1 MAEIEK
7 AEIEMAAF
15 DNLYRHAMA
24 RVAAF
29 APQVALAEPDQNAG
43 IIIEL
48 AGEAHDAGAAVAL
61 FPELCV
67 TGYSLD
73 DLHMQA
79 SMIKASARAVRR
91 VVEASASLQPV
102 IIIGAA
108 VQSRDLLF
116 NCAVV
121 IHRGRILGVVP
132 KSFLPNYRE
141 FYEKRW
147 FADADAVTADTIT
160 LDGIEA
166 PFGTDLVFEARDLP
180 GFTLHAE
187 ICEDFWSP
195 HPPSIDGALAGA
207 TVMVNLSAS
216 NATVGKARERAALC
230 DAHSRKTMGAYVFA
244 AAGSGES
251 TTDLAW
257 DGQILV
263 YEQGACLA
271 AGERFLNGHA
281 KVYADIDL
289 ERIRADRLRLS
300 TWRDAVKRAGDRVS
314 RFRRIGFDLAPQ
326 QSESTPLQRTIDRF
340 PFVPS
345 DAEKLDEDCFEAY
358 NIQVQGLVQRLRAT
372 GVKRAVI
379 GVSGGL
385 DSTQALIVCARA
397 FDRLGLDHTQIL
409 AVTLPGFATSD
420 KTRNH
425 ALALIKG
432 LGAEHREIDIRPA
445 STQMLADIGHP
456 YADGEK
462 HYDRTFENVQ
472 AGLRTDYL
480 FRLANH
486 EDGLVIGTGDLSELA
501 LGWCTYGVGDQMAH
515 YNVNSGVPKTLIQHL
530 IAWVARRSEFGP
542 EVSRC
547 LEAILDTEISPELV
561 PQEDGADIQSTQSVI
576 GPYALQDFT
585 LHYAARF
592 GYGPQKIAFL
602 AHAAWGEVTRG
613 VWPPHVAEADRRA
626 YTLQEIIHWLEVFA
640 WRFYGFSQFKRS
652 AMPNG
657 PKLTSAGALS
667 PRGDWRMP
675 SDSSAK
681 VWKAEIAALKAELGL
696 K

>member
-1 MAEIEK
+1 MAQ
-7 AEIEMAAF
+7 F

-29 APQVALAEPDQNAG
+29 APQLTLAEPGANADT
-43 IIIEL
+43 ILQL
-48 AGEAHDAGAAVAL
+48 ARQAHEANAAIAL
-61 FPELCV
+61 FPELCL

-73 DLHMQA
+73 DLHMQS
-79 SMIKASARAVRR
+79 SMIAAARRAVRR
-91 VVEASASLQPV
+91 IVEASAELQPV
-102 IIIGAA
+102 IVIGAA
-108 VQSRDLLF
+108 LRSRDQLF

-147 FADADAVTADTIT
+147 FADATAATADTIEI
-160 LDGIEA
+160 DGVSA
-166 PFGTDLVFEARDLP
+166 PFGTDLVFDAVDRP
-180 GFTLHAE
+180 GLTLHAE
-187 ICEDFWSP
+187 ICEDFWAP
-195 HPPSIDGALAGA
+195 HPPSLDGALAGA

-216 NATVGKARERAALC
+216 NAAIGKARERAVLC

-244 AAGSGES
+244 AAGAGES

-281 KVYADIDL
+281 SAFADIDL

-300 TWRDAVKRAGDRVS
+300 TWRDAAARASERLG
-314 RFRRIGFDLAPQ
+314 RFRRIEFRLDPDLERA
-326 QSESTPLQRTIDRF
+326 TPLRRPLDRF
-340 PFVPS
+340 PFVPND
-345 DAEKLDEDCFEAY
+345 DARLDEDCFEAY

-372 GVKRAVI
+372 GLKRAVI

-385 DSTQALIVCARA
+385 DSTHALIVCARA
-397 FDRLGLDHTQIL
+397 FDRLGLDRRGVL
-409 AVTLPGFATSD
+409 AVTLPGFATSE
-420 KTRNH
+420 KTRAN
-425 ALALIKG
+425 ALALIAG

-445 STQMLADIGHP
+445 SEQMLADIGHP
-456 YADGEK
+456 YAEGARR
-462 HYDRTFENVQ
+462 YDRTFENVQ

-486 EDGLVIGTGDLSELA
+486 ENGLVIGTGDLSELA

-515 YNVNSGVPKTLIQHL
+515 YNVNSGVAKTLIQHL
-530 IAWVARRSEFGP
+530 IAWVARRAEFGAD
-542 EVSRC
+542 VSSR
-547 LEAILDTEISPELV
+547 LTAILDTEISPELV
-561 PQEDGADIQSTQSVI
+561 PQENDEDIQSTESVI
-576 GPYALQDFT
+576 GPYALQDFN
-585 LHYAARF
+585 LHYATRF
-592 GYGPQKIAFL
+592 GFGPEKIAFL
-602 AHAAWGEVTRG
+602 AHQAWGDVTRG
-613 VWPPHVAEADRRA
+613 TWPPHVPEDERRA
-626 YTLQEIIHWLEVFA
+626 YTLKDIVYWLEVFA
-640 WRFYGFSQFKRS
+640 RRFYAASQFKRS

-675 SDSSAK
+675 SDSSAR
-681 VWKAEIAALKAELGL
+681 VWLDEIGALKHELGL
-696 K
+696 D

>member
-1 MAEIEK
+1 MAEF
-7 AEIEMAAF
+7 EMAAF

-29 APQVALAEPDQNAG
+29 APQVVLAEPDANAG
-43 IIIEL
+43 IIMEL
-48 AGEAHDAGAAVAL
+48 AGEAHEAGAAVAL
-61 FPELCV
+61 FPELCI
-67 TGYSLD
+67 TGYSID

-79 SMIKASARAVRR
+79 SMIRAGAKAVRR
-91 VVEASASLQPV
+91 VVEASHSLQPV

-108 VQSRDLLF
+108 LQSRDLLF

-121 IHRGRILGVVP
+121 IHRGAILGVVP

-147 FADADAVTADTIT
+147 FADADAVTTDTIMI
-160 LDGIEA
+160 DGIEA
-166 PFGTDLVFEARDLP
+166 PFGTDLIFEARDLD
-180 GFTLHAE
+180 GFAIHAE

-195 HPPSIDGALAGA
+195 HPPSLDGALAGA

-281 KVYADIDL
+281 KVFADIDL

-300 TWRDAVKRAGDRVS
+300 TWRDAVKRAGDRVA
-314 RFRRIGFDLAPQ
+314 RFRRIRFDLIPDMT
-326 QSESTPLQRTIDRF
+326 ETRPLLRTIARF

-345 DAEKLDEDCFEAY
+345 EPDRLDEDCFEAY

-372 GVKRAVI
+372 KTGRVVI

-397 FDRLGLDHTQIL
+397 FDRLGLDRSRIL
-409 AVTLPGFATSD
+409 AVTLPGFATSET
-420 KTRNH
+420 TRNH
-425 ALALIKG
+425 ALALING
-432 LGAEHREIDIRPA
+432 LGVEHREIDIRPA

-462 HYDRTFENVQ
+462 LYDRTFENVQ

-486 EDGLVIGTGDLSELA
+486 ENGLVVGTGDLSELA

-542 EVSRC
+542 EVSHC

-561 PQEDGADIQSTQSVI
+561 PQDDGAGIQSTESVI

-585 LHYAARF
+585 LHYAVRF

-602 AHAAWGEVTRG
+602 AHAAWGDLERG
-613 VWPPHVAEADRRA
+613 SWPPHVAEADRRA
-626 YTLQEIIHWLEVFA
+626 YTLPEIIQWLEVFTG
-640 WRFYGFSQFKRS
+640 RFYGFAQFKRS

-681 VWKAEIAALKAELGL
+681 VWTAEIAALKAELGFD
-696 K
+696 

>member
-1 MAEIEK
+1 MAEFET
-7 AEIEMAAF
+7 
-15 DNLYRHAMA
+15 LYRHAMA
-24 RVAAF
+24 RAAAF
-29 APQVALAEPDQNAG
+29 APQLALADPEANAG
-43 IIIEL
+43 VIIEL
-48 AGEAHDAGAAVAL
+48 AREAHDSNAALAL

-73 DLHMQA
+73 DLHMQS
-79 SMIKASARAVRR
+79 SMITATAKAVRR
-91 VVEASASLQPV
+91 IVEASADLQPV

-108 VQSRDLLF
+108 LQSGDQLF
-116 NCAVV
+116 NCAVL

-147 FADADAVTADTIT
+147 FADALAVTADTIAIDG
-160 LDGIEA
+160 LDA
-166 PFGTDLVFEARDLP
+166 PFGTDLIFEAADLP
-180 GFTLHAE
+180 GLTLHAE

-195 HPPSIDGALAGA
+195 YPPSIDGALAGA

-281 KVYADIDL
+281 KVFADIDL

-300 TWRDAVKRAGDRVS
+300 TWRDAVARASDRIR
-314 RFRRIGFDLAPQ
+314 RFRRIAFTLAPDLAGK
-326 QSESTPLQRTIDRF
+326 TPLARALDRF

-345 DAEKLDEDCFEAY
+345 DSGKLDEDCFEAY

-372 GVKRAVI
+372 GMERAVI

-385 DSTQALIVCARA
+385 DSTQALIVCAKA
-397 FDRLGLDHTQIL
+397 FDRLGLDRRKIL

-420 KTRNH
+420 TTRAN
-425 ALALIKG
+425 AVALIEG

-445 STQMLADIGHP
+445 SEQMLSDIGHP

-462 HYDRTFENVQ
+462 QYDRTFENVQ

-486 EDGLVIGTGDLSELA
+486 ENGMVIGTGDLSELA

-530 IAWVARRSEFGP
+530 IAWVARRTEFGGA
-542 EVSRC
+542 VSRR

-561 PQEDGADIQSTQSVI
+561 PQEGAADIQSTESVI

-592 GYGPQKIAFL
+592 GFGPAKIAFL
-602 AHAAWGEVTRG
+602 AHQAWGDVTRG
-613 VWPPHVAEADRRA
+613 TWPPHVPEADRRA
-626 YTLQEIIHWLEVFA
+626 YTLAEIVKWLEVFA

-681 VWKAEIAALKAELGL
+681 VWKDEIAALKAELGL
-696 K
+696 E

>member
-1 MAEIEK
+1 MAQ
-7 AEIEMAAF
+7 F
-15 DNLYRHAMA
+15 HNLYRHAMA

-29 APQVALAEPDQNAG
+29 APQLALAEPEENAR
-43 IIIEL
+43 IILEL
-48 AGEAHDAGAAVAL
+48 AREAHDENAAVAL
-61 FPELCV
+61 FPELCL

-73 DLHMQA
+73 DLHMQSA
-79 SMIKASARAVRR
+79 MIAAGAKAVRR
-91 VVEASASLQPV
+91 IVEASAELQPV
-102 IIIGAA
+102 IVVGAA
-108 VQSRDLLF
+108 LQSRDQLF
-116 NCAVV
+116 NCAVLV
-121 IHRGRILGVVP
+121 HRGRILGVVP

-147 FADADAVTADTIT
+147 FADATAVTADEISI
-160 LDGIEA
+160 DGLAA
-166 PFGTDLVFEARDLP
+166 PFGTDLIFEAEDRP

-187 ICEDFWSP
+187 VCEDFWAP
-195 HPPSIDGALAGA
+195 HPPSLDGALAGA

-244 AAGSGES
+244 AAGAGES

-263 YEQGACLA
+263 YEQGARLA

-281 KVYADIDL
+281 KVFADIDL

-300 TWRDAVKRAGDRVS
+300 TWRDAVARASGRLK
-314 RFRRIGFDLAPQ
+314 RFRRVGFELAPDLDA
-326 QSESTPLQRTIDRF
+326 ETPLKRALDRF
-340 PFVPS
+340 PFVPND
-345 DAEKLDEDCFEAY
+345 DARLDEDCFEAY

-372 GVKRAVI
+372 GIERAVI

-397 FDRLGLDHTQIL
+397 FDRLGLDRKGIL

-420 KTRNH
+420 KTRTN
-425 ALALIKG
+425 ALELING
-432 LGAEHREIDIRPA
+432 LGAEHREIDIRP
-445 STQMLADIGHP
+445 SSKQMLADIGHP
-456 YADGEK
+456 YAEGEK
-462 HYDRTFENVQ
+462 QYDRTFENVQ

-486 EDGLVIGTGDLSELA
+486 ENGLVIGTGDLSELA
-501 LGWCTYGVGDQMAH
+501 LGWCTYGVGDQMSH
-515 YNVNSGVPKTLIQHL
+515 YNVNSGVAKTLIQHL
-530 IAWVARRSEFGP
+530 IAWVARRAEFGG
-542 EVSRC
+542 EVSAC
-547 LEAILDTEISPELV
+547 LQAILDTEISPELV
-561 PQEDGADIQSTQSVI
+561 PQEDETDIQSTESTI

-592 GYGPQKIAFL
+592 GFGPEKIAFL
-602 AHAAWGEVTRG
+602 AHQAWGEVTRG
-613 VWPPHVAEADRRA
+613 SWPPHVPDADRCA
-626 YTLQEIIHWLEVFA
+626 YTLQEIVHWLEVFA
-640 WRFYGFSQFKRS
+640 WRFYAFSQFKRS

-675 SDSSAK
+675 SDSSAR
-681 VWKAEIAALKAELGL
+681 VWKDEIARLKDELGL
-696 K
+696 E